1 MIKILLFAGLKERTG
16 KSSLIYEKPSISV
29 AHLKKELQ
37 KVSGLENFT
46 GIMVAVNED
55 YAHDDVIVND
65 GDTVALIPPVS
76 GG

>member
-16 KSSLIYEKPSISV
+16 KSFLIYEETPISV
-29 AHLKKELQ
+29 AHLKEELQ

-46 GIMVAVNED
+46 GIMVAVNEA
-55 YAHDDVIVND
+55 YAHDGFVVND